1 MKIATSSSNKKL
13 VNEAVSAI
21 VSEISKI
28 IHSPD
33 LILVYYTE
41 TQNAPALKEEF
52 KKYYP
57 NSQLLACSS
66 CQATLSD
73 KGYLLGHSIAAL
85 AIQDEKGAYG
95 TSACHLNTSRSVID
109 QVKDV
114 LQQAI
119 ANSKRLGEL
128 PSLIILHSTSGYEEL
143 ILQGI
148 RDELGVNIPIIGGTA
163 ADDHI
168 QGNWTLF
175 DTSTLT
181 TEGIAMAV
189 LYPSARVSYSFHS
202 GYVHTELSAIA
213 TKVEGR
219 KLQMLNGLPAANVY
233 ANWYKTLSK
242 TELDTSAIFAQ
253 STLYPLGRQAGEI
266 HGLPYFSLTHPVA
279 ITPEGGIEVFCSIN
293 EGEQIYLMT
302 GTSQMLI
309 SRAAKV
315 VDSVNDYQQT
325 SSSIPIGGI
334 AIYYAGCMLHV
345 MDSLNELAHNISNS
359 MHKAPFICPFTF
371 GEQGQFI
378 GGEIR
383 HGNLMISAV
392 LFHKENI

>member
-21 VSEISKI
+21 ASEISKT

-33 LILVYYTE
+33 LILIYYTE
-41 TQNAPALKEEF
+41 TQNALALKEEL

-66 CQATLSD
+66 CHGTMSD
-73 KGYLLGHSIAAL
+73 KGYLPGHSIAVL

-119 ANSKRLGEL
+119 ANSKRFGEL
-128 PSLIILHSTSGYEEL
+128 PSLIILHSSSGYEEL

-181 TEGIAMAV
+181 TEGIVMAV
-189 LYPSARVSYSFHS
+189 LYPSARVSYSFHN
-202 GYVHTELSAIA
+202 GYTHTELSAIV
-213 TKVEGR
+213 TKVKGR
-219 KLQMLNGLPAANVY
+219 KLQELNGLPAAEVY
-233 ANWYKTLSK
+233 ANWYKTITK
-242 TELDTSAIFAQ
+242 TDLDTYAIFTQ
-253 STLYPLGRQAGEI
+253 STLYPLGRKAGEI
-266 HGLPYFSLTHPVA
+266 HGMPYFSLTHPAA
-279 ITPEGGIEVFCSIN
+279 ITPEGEIDIFCDLN
-293 EGEQIYLMT
+293 EGEQVYFMKGTT
-302 GTSQMLI
+302 GMLI
-309 SRAAKV
+309 SRAARV
-315 VDSVNDYQQT
+315 VDSANDNQKNRHT
-325 SSSIPIGGI
+325 IPLGGI
-334 AIYYAGCMLHV
+334 AIYCAGCMLHV
-345 MDSLNELAHNISNS
+345 MDSLNQVANNISNS
-359 MHKAPFICPFTF
+359 MHHAPFICPFTF

-378 GGEIR
+378 GGEIG

>member
-1 MKIATSSSNKKL
+1 ML

-21 VSEISKI
+21 VSEISKT

-33 LILVYYTE
+33 LILAYYTE
-41 TQNAPALKEEF
+41 TQNAPALKEEL

-66 CQATLSD
+66 CQGTMSD
-73 KGYLLGHSIAAL
+73 KGYSQGHSIAAL

-119 ANSKRLGEL
+119 ANSERLGEL

-202 GYVHTELSAIA
+202 GYAHTELSAIA

-219 KLQMLNGLPAANVY
+219 KLQELNGMPAAGVY
-233 ANWYKTLSK
+233 STWYKTLAK
-242 TELDTSAIFAQ
+242 RELDTRMIFAQ
-253 STLYPLGRQAGEI
+253 STLYPLGRKAGEI
-266 HGLPYFSLTHPVA
+266 HGLPYFSLTHPAAV
-279 ITPEGGIEVFCSIN
+279 TPEGGIDIFCDLD
-293 EGEQIYLMT
+293 EGEQVHFMT
-302 GTSQMLI
+302 GTTQMLI
-309 SRAAKV
+309 SRAGRV
-315 VDSVNDYQQT
+315 VDSANDDQQ
-325 SSSIPIGGI
+325 SSNSIPIGGI
-334 AIYYAGCMLHV
+334 AIYCAGCMLHV
-345 MDSLNELAHNISNS
+345 MDSLNDVANNISNS
-359 MHKAPFICPFTF
+359 MHNAPFICPFTF

-378 GGEIR
+378 GGEIG